1 MWLGLNFRYLKN
13 IHSLI
18 KFLSRKLR
26 KWRQKSEKW
35 DLSYFRVFFIWKA
48 FHPKVCSV
56 FWSNKLDTEI
66 FIDSDRSISLNRDN
80 AFA

>member
-1 MWLGLNFRYLKN
+1 MTAKVREMDNG
-13 IHSLI
+13 
-18 KFLSRKLR
+18 
-26 KWRQKSEKW
+26 QM
-35 DLSYFRVFFIWKA
+35 DLSYFPRVFFIWKA
-48 FHPKVCSV
+48 FHPKVRSV